1 MIVTGDV
8 IFLWFIMTGGVI
20 ILGESLFTVAP
31 ARFQIFLN
39 LKSSRQ
45 KYSVTQKLFKGLHK
59 KTQKTTIYIMSI
71 EIIMTH
77 KFYYINSNIMIGNH

>member
-1 MIVTGDV
+1 MIVTGGV
-8 IFLWFIMTGGVI
+8 IFLWFIMTGGVT

-45 KYSVTQKLFKGLHK
+45 KYSDVLTQKLFKGLHK

-77 KFYYINSNIMIGNH
+77 KFYYINSIT